1 MCPKSNPIYS
11 SIVLLLKASFE
22 RALRFL
28 RNNLL
33 VAAEIDEAY
42 VDEDVIDLV

>member
-1 MCPKSNPIYS
+1 M
-11 SIVLLLKASFE
+11 VLLLKAFFE
-22 RALRFL
+22 RVLRFL

-42 VDEDVIDLV
+42 VDEDVVDLL